1 MNKESLVSD
10 FLRYINIDTKS
21 DSQSGVRPSTAKQLN
36 LLNILNDEL
45 LTLGLEVDYDN
56 DNGYIYAKLS
66 GNNSTAKSVGFL
78 AHVDTAPDM
87 SGKDV
92 KPQIIENYDGGII
105 KLNDEYNLDPNEFN
119 SLNNYINQTLITTS
133 GDTLLG
139 ADDKAGISIIMQIL
153 KYYTANPD
161 IARGDI
167 WVSFTTDEEI
177 GTGVDKF
184 DVNKFNVDF
193 AYTVDGGEI
202 GEFQYEN
209 FNAAGVKIDIY
220 GKNVHPGTAK
230 NTMINSA
237 EIAIKLHNSLPLEQK
252 PELTERYE
260 GFFMLNHM
268 ECSVDKSTLNYIIRD
283 HDKIKFEEK
292 KQYIQNVFDAVVK
305 PLSFKSNIEI
315 KDQYYNMYEEVKKK
329 QYVLDIGIEA
339 IKMSG
344 ITPNVDPIRGGT
356 DGARLSFMGIVCPN
370 IFTGGHNFH
379 GRYEYIC
386 VESMLKSVEV
396 LRNIVTLTNDL

>member
-1 MNKESLVSD
+1 MNKESLISD

-66 GNNSTAKSVGFL
+66 GNNPNAKSIGFL

-105 KLNDEYNLDPNEFN
+105 KLNDEYSLDPNEFN

-139 ADDKAGISIIMQIL
+139 ADDKAGISIIMQVL
-153 KYYTANPD
+153 KYYTANPG

-396 LRNIVTLTNDL
+396 LRNIVTLTNNL